1 MARVIAIGQPVNDS
15 EREAI
20 AFLRDHL
27 PNSYVVIHN
36 FELKQGHELYEI
48 DIALLAPH
56 TVFVIDVK
64 GTRGLIDVYGAKWYP
79 EGRAPY
85 HSPLAIL
92 RKHAKALKTF
102 ICDQHPADAALRGL
116 YVDAAVLMTDPEA
129 HVQDAGGQ
137 DGPSVTY
144 LKKCVAFFQ
153 DKSRVP
159 ASFSSDIR
167 AKLGAVER
175 TIVGRAKP
183 KSAPPC
189 YGNWQVEEKLGGTD
203 RYTEYR
209 AKHTL
214 LGARRGGTAR
224 LRLYQ
229 VDAYAPEADRQ
240 RQVKLISNA
249 YRSLAG
255 LPGHPNILSV
265 REFFDDEDAK
275 NWVALVT
282 EDVAGQG
289 LRQHIKKSGLALTY
303 DQKVGVIRDV
313 LAALD
318 HAHRSEPQVIHR
330 NLTPDAVL
338 IGNGGR
344 ALLCGFDY
352 ARAGKDRTSTIAE
365 DIVDEVDS
373 LYQAPECYRDPSKAS
388 VASDLYSAGLVFYE
402 LLVGEPPWS
411 SVDDMLEKDALF
423 PVKPSELKP
432 ELQVGLNDWLQGL
445 CAFDVENR
453 PTSAAVA
460 LARFNDIVGPDPRDA
475 AKPKKEA
482 LPPAPP
488 CPKLDYLVLQ
498 RGTEI
503 GSRFRVE
510 ERLGLGGFAVAY
522 KVFDSYSDIARV
534 LKVIVKDRRSTFQRM
549 KQEYR
554 LLSKLE
560 PHPNI
565 VHALWADKLPD
576 ETPYMV
582 FDYVAGLDVGEMLN
596 AGALSLEDVRRIA
609 DDTLAGLEHL
619 HKNGIFHRDIK
630 PSNLLWT
637 DHGIRIFDFNVAVH
651 ENDEE
656 ARAGGTRRYLPP
668 DVELAETLA
677 PEDEIDRDLYALG
690 ITLYECAT
698 GKYPWTEAT
707 PPPKVAPCDPQ
718 KHVADLSPEF
728 GQLILRAIA
737 PRKAERFSSAAE
749 FRAAL
754 ASVTKVR
761 VVAAPPP
768 VAAAPKTET
777 PPSLSVLQPS
787 KPNFNP
793 FVSQLL
799 TMYSQSPRTN
809 AGTRSL
815 GTVGRETYV
824 KTLLDEKL
832 RPAVLSG
839 EFRLVIVTG
848 NAGDGK
854 TTFIQQIERKIAS
867 GLKQRPN
874 GSEFVLPNGRRFLT
888 NYDGSQDEE
897 NKAND
902 DVLKEF
908 LKPFE
913 GRDASRWPTDETRII
928 AINEGRLVDFLTE
941 HEDVFTHLKQLVL
954 AGLAGDRASDGV
966 ATVNLNLRAIVASPT
981 GAVAEA
987 DSIFDRQLR
996 RLVHE
1001 QFWEPCAGC
1010 DIRDRCYVF
1019 HNARTLM
1026 DPVAGPKVAER
1037 LRSLYAI
1044 THLRGRL
1051 HLTMR
1056 DLRSAL
1062 AFTLAGTRDCD
1073 EIHALYAR
1081 PGPEAR
1087 RQILEGFYF
1096 NSWRG
1101 GEGSADR
1108 LLSLLRDIDI
1118 GEATNPDIDRAL
1130 DYLPPTAREMAR
1142 FSFAARG
1149 DYDSQLL
1156 DRMHGELPRNSA
1168 IGTAAQRVSEHR
1180 EYVAMLRR
1188 RQFFER
1194 RDESWGEMLPYRT
1207 WDEFWRLVTGKSEPA
1222 IHLDELLTAV
1232 NRGEGLSDPK
1242 RLGNTLALRV
1252 RVVEHGT
1259 IRSYRLF
1266 PGDKF
1271 QLVLP
1276 PSGTND
1282 FVEHIPQALRLI
1294 YSSPSGHQAELLV
1307 GLDVYEMLARL
1318 NDGYRPS
1325 LEELQGYYLSLAVF
1339 KNVLA
1344 SAPYQEVL
1352 LTRTGHDFYRIRREA
1367 AGTLFLEAL
1376 EGGAS

>member
-56 TVFVIDVK
+56 AVFVIDVK

-102 ICDQHPADAALRGL
+102 ICDQHPADTALRGV
-116 YVDAAVLMTDPEA
+116 YVDAAVLMTDPGA
-129 HVQDAGGQ
+129 HVQDAAGQ
-137 DGPSVTY
+137 DGPSVAY
-144 LKKCVAFFQ
+144 LKKCAAFFQ

-159 ASFSSDIR
+159 GTFSSDIR
-167 AKLGAVER
+167 AKLGVVEQAV
-175 TIVGRAKP
+175 VGRAKP

-209 AKHTL
+209 ARHTL

-229 VDAYAPEADRQ
+229 VDAYVPTERQ

-282 EDVAGQG
+282 GDVAGQA
-289 LRQHIKKSGLALTY
+289 LRQHIKKSSLALTY
-303 DQKVGVIRDV
+303 DQKLAVIRDV

-318 HAHRSEPQVIHR
+318 HAHRNEPQVIHR
-330 NLTPDAVL
+330 NMTPDAVL
-338 IGNGGR
+338 ISNAGR

-365 DIVDEVDS
+365 DIVDEIDTI
-373 LYQAPECYRDPSKAS
+373 YQSPECYRDPSKAS

-423 PVKPSELKP
+423 PVKPSEVKP
-432 ELQVGLNDWLQGL
+432 ELPAGLNEWLQCL
-445 CAFDVENR
+445 CAFDVESR
-453 PTSAAVA
+453 PSSAAVA
-460 LARFNDIVGPDPRDA
+460 LARFNDIVGPDPREA
-475 AKPKKEA
+475 AKAKKDA
-482 LPPAPP
+482 LPPSPP
-488 CPKLDYLVLQ
+488 RPEIEYEVLQ
-498 RGTEI
+498 RGTELAN
-503 GSRFRVE
+503 RFRVE
-510 ERLGLGGFAVAY
+510 EKLGSGGFAVAY
-522 KVFDSYSDIARV
+522 KVFDSYADTARV

-554 LLSKLE
+554 LLSRLDE
-560 PHPNI
+560 PHPNV
-565 VHALWADKLPD
+565 VHVLWADKLPD

-582 FDYVAGLDVGEMLN
+582 FEYAAGLDVGEMLS

-609 DDTLAGLEHL
+609 NDTLAGLEHL
-619 HKNGIFHRDIK
+619 HRNGIFHRDIK

-637 DHGIRIFDFNVAVH
+637 DQGVRIFDFNVAVH
-651 ENDEE
+651 EDDGE
-656 ARAGGTRRYLPP
+656 ARAGGTRRYIPP
-668 DVELAETLA
+668 DVELGEILA
-677 PEDEIDRDLYALG
+677 AEDEIDRDLYALG
-690 ITLYECAT
+690 ITIYECAT
-698 GKYPWTEAT
+698 GKYPWTEIT
-707 PPPKVAPCDPQ
+707 PPPKVAPTDPRT
-718 KHVADLSPEF
+718 HVADLSPEF
-728 GQLILRAIA
+728 SQLIVKAIA

-754 ASVTKVR
+754 ASVSKLR
-761 VVAAPPP
+761 VLAPSPA
-768 VAAAPKTET
+768 VNVAPKAET

-793 FVSQLL
+793 FVSHLL
-799 TMYSQSPRTN
+799 TMYSQSTHTN

-815 GTVGRETYV
+815 GTIGRETYV

-867 GLKQRPN
+867 GLKQLSN
-874 GSEFVLPNGRRFLT
+874 GSEFVLNGRRFLT
-888 NYDGSQDEE
+888 NYDGSQDEDD
-897 NKAND
+897 KAND
-902 DVLKEF
+902 DVLEEF
-908 LKPFE
+908 LKPYE
-913 GRDASRWPTDETRII
+913 GRDASSWPTDETRII

-941 HEDVFTHLKQLVL
+941 REERFTHLKRLVL
-954 AGLAGDRASDGV
+954 AGLGGARASDGV
-966 ATVNLNLRAIVASPT
+966 VTVNLNLRAIVANPP
-981 GAVAEA
+981 GAAA
-987 DSIFDRQLR
+987 DSDSIFDRQLR

-1001 QFWEPCAGC
+1001 QFWEPCATC

-1026 DPVAGPKVAER
+1026 DPVSGPKIAER
-1037 LRSLYAI
+1037 LRGLYAI

-1062 AFTLAGTRDCD
+1062 AFTIAGTRDCD
-1073 EIHALYAR
+1073 EIHALYSR

-1108 LLSLLRDIDI
+1108 LLSLLREIDV

-1130 DYLPPTAREMAR
+1130 DYLPPSAREMAR
-1142 FSFAARG
+1142 FSFAHRG

-1156 DRMHGELPRNSA
+1156 DRMHGELPRDSA
-1168 IGTAAQRVSEHR
+1168 IGTAWQRVSDHR

-1194 RDESWGEMLPYRT
+1194 RDDKWEEMLPYRK
-1207 WDEFWRLVTGKSEPA
+1207 WNEFWRLVTGKSEPA
-1222 IHLDELLTAV
+1222 IYLDDLLTAI

-1276 PSGTND
+1276 TTGSND
-1282 FVEHIPQALRLI
+1282 FVEHIPQTLRLI

-1307 GLDVYEMLARL
+1307 SLDVYEMLARL

-1352 LTRTGHDFYRIRREA
+1352 LTRTGHDFYRVRREA
-1367 AGTLFLEAL
+1367 AGTLYLEAL